1 VTQAGPRVAGIDPGT
16 VSFDVCA
23 LEGGEIVLERS
34 FLTAEVGADPGL
46 LVAALADHSPF
57 DLVVGPAGYG
67 LPLVPVE
74 QVGDREL
81 ALMMLVREDEA
92 HGPVGVGGMRS
103 IVRALI
109 AAGLPLVFGPG
120 AIHLPTIPAYRKWNR
135 IDLGTADKVASAAL
149 CIADQARR
157 LDIDFAETSFVML
170 ELGGAFSAALAVD
183 GGRIV
188 DGLGGSSGP
197 IGARACGALDAEVAY
212 LLGAALSKRTVFS
225 GGALDPRGEL
235 DLSQGLDALR
245 RDPRHREGWLALEE
259 GAAKCALA
267 LTVSAPAPREILVAG
282 RLTHA
287 PGILEALGER
297 LAAVAPVRVVAGP
310 GVHAKAAAQ
319 GAAVLADGLA
329 GGRYAALVERLGVR
343 DASGSVLDHLR
354 VHGAEHVR
362 LR

>member
-157 LDIDFAETSFVML
+157 LDIEFAETSFVML

-188 DGLGGSSGP
+188 DGLGGSSGS

-297 LAAVAPVRVVAGP
+297 LAAVAPVRIVAGP